1 MVTDGVVDGVI
12 DMGSGASGVDAL
24 EQEMVHRA

>member
-1 MVTDGVVDGVI
+1 MNVK